1 MPPDTPIAVVQN
13 ASTQYQRSVI
23 GQLQALHSLIE
34 TSEMASPSIILIGD
48 VLNILA
54 GLRNEQSN
62 FHEAYAIALPAA

>member
-1 MPPDTPIAVVQN
+1 
-13 ASTQYQRSVI
+13 
-23 GQLQALHSLIE
+23 
-34 TSEMASPSIILIGD
+34 MASPSIILIGD